1 MFFLK
6 RGYYKGGHNGGPKG
20 GSHTKGGHSKLLK
33 GGTQLT
39 HFEPKGVP
47 FFFLVKKITKRPPY
61 DPPMTPKGV
70 PLFFSSAD
78 DRVWT

>member
-1 MFFLK
+1 MFFFK

-20 GSHTKGGHSKLLK
+20 GSHTKGGHKSLK

-47 FFFLVKKITKRPPY
+47 FFFLVKKKTKRPPY

-70 PLFFSSAD
+70 PLFFSS
-78 DRVWT
+78 VL